1 MLALKSISK
10 FFTMKNMKRRSN
22 TTLAAFFALIVLSSC
37 NRGYGCPTNFSIEDG
52 WNVLINLVAVLF

>member
-1 MLALKSISK
+1 
-10 FFTMKNMKRRSN
+10 MKNMKRRSN